1 MPTSSAYRDLL
12 AQLQI
17 LKRTRLS
24 KDERRRLSQVTQ
36 DRGPARPDYIQ
47 VFPTEEAARSAGFEP
62 ILDPLTKSEQSTL
75 LHAAKDLWT
84 NGKTP
89 IDFALIH
96 HPRTTARG
104 LETFTLCRAIALAP
118 ALTTSH

>member
-24 KDERRRLSQVTQ
+24 PEERRRLSQVTQ

-47 VFPTEEAARSAGFEP
+47 VYKTEEAARNAGFEP
-62 ILDPLTKSEQSTL
+62 ILDPLTKAEQSTL

-84 NGKTP
+84 NGQTP

-96 HPRTTARG
+96 HPRTTAVG
-104 LETFTLCRAIALAP
+104 LETFTLCRAAGSG
-118 ALTTSH
+118 TSVTNH